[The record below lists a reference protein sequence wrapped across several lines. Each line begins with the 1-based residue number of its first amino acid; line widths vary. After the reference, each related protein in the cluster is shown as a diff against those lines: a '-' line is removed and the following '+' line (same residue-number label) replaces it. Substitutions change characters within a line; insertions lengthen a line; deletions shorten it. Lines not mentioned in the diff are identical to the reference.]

1 MILISFIDKN
11 RRLLWLA
18 LLFASLAAAQA
29 IGLQRL
35 PYSTS
40 LIEAAAVSDAG
51 PSNGLFQVGSV
62 RWVVAA
68 FESDPSL
75 EPYRKIYA
83 SSCGGTRGLAA
94 TIRVSDEFATRFPH
108 GAPRDEFLF
117 RGYDPVRELDA
128 HLGGKAG
135 HCVTRA
141 GLVATTLLA
150 AGIPAR
156 VLQVIPPDSKG
167 HNIVEVWD
175 HPRGWVLF
183 DPTTGSAFGRRGRAG
198 EAGPYLSAAEAAR
211 APGGILA
218 VALGKMPA
226 NVGDAGV
233 FISPR
238 FFEGALI
245 YPEPWLYSRVGPR
258 YSYWPYGGRFVN
270 VGAVGWRTGRLQV
283 LLRLG
288 IGLCLLGSMAEFGAY
303 CYASVRRLR
312 AALAAS
318 RPKAV
323 AVANRAGPTTVGR
336 PGQPRELWSV

>member
-1 MILISFIDKN
+1 MILISLIDKK

-62 RWVVAA
+62 RCVVAA

-75 EPYRKIYA
+75 ETYRKIYA

-94 TIRVSDEFATRFPH
+94 AVRISDEFASRFPH
-108 GAPRDEFLF
+108 GTPRDEFLF
-117 RGYDPVRELDA
+117 QGYDPVRELYA
-128 HLGGKAG
+128 HLGGEEG

-156 VLQVIPPDSKG
+156 VLQVIPPDTTG

-175 HPRGWVLF
+175 QTRGWVLF
-183 DPTTGSAFGRRGRAG
+183 DPTTSCAYSRRGRPG
-198 EAGPYLSAAEAAR
+198 KPGPYLSAAEAAR
-211 APGGILA
+211 SPAGIVA
-218 VALGKMPA
+218 VLLGKVPE
-226 NVGDAGV
+226 NIGDPGS

-238 FFEGALI
+238 FFAGALI
-245 YPEPWLYSRVGPR
+245 YPEPWLYTRVGRR
-258 YSYWPYGGRFVN
+258 YSHWPYGGKFVN
-270 VGAVGWRTGRLQV
+270 VGAVSWRLGRLQA
-283 LLRLG
+283 LLDLG
-288 IGLCLLGSMAEFGAY
+288 IGLCLLGSMAAFGAF
-303 CYASVRRLR
+303 CNAVNRRLW
-312 AALAAS
+312 AALGAS
-318 RPKAV
+318 RSKSV
-323 AVANRAGPTTVGR
+323 GDHDGPTDDSR
-336 PGQPRELWSV
+336 PGQAFELRTT